1 MEKSL
6 LQLLRQLRHLL
17 KQIPNQPNIRNLE
30 DRRIGILVDRSNN
43 LTILHTRQ
51 VLNSTRDTR
60 TQVQLRCDVLTRLS
74 DLQTVIR
81 EATVHSSTGSTDG
94 SAQCISQG
102 NDDAV
107 KLLLGLETTTT
118 RDDAGSGTKVR
129 TLGLGELLGHPFGL
143 GGGVGVDAF
152 SDGGAAAG
160 GLDALEGG
168 AADSEDLDGVGGL
181 DGQDGVAGVDGAD
194 EGCSLLC

>member
-1 MEKSL
+1 MDKSL

-17 KQIPNQPNIRNLE
+17 KQIPNQSNIRNLE
-30 DRRIGILVDRSNN
+30 DRRIGILVNRSNN

-118 RDDAGSGTKVR
+118 GDDAGSGTKVR

-152 SDGGAAAG
+152 GDGGAAAG

-168 AADSEDLDGVGGL
+168 AADGEDLDGVGGL